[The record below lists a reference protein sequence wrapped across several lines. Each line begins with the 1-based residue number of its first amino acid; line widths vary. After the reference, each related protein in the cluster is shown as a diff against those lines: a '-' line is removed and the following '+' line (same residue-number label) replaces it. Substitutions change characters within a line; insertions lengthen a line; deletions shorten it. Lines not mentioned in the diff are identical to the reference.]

1 MEQPGEEFPQ
11 SPLLLLDEAL
21 PNMDHEGYFSMF
33 DAFQDSNVE
42 PATHL
47 KKEAEPGPSS
57 LSISQQTS
65 ESMGQE
71 NPARESEEIE
81 LEQTLMDIVLH
92 TIFQDLEAPPSTVD
106 CAVSSMSRCVKFKSC
121 MKQLGAMHWPMTFK
135 LKPEHPGK
143 FKVPPPKNVMQYPKQ
158 EYLLRP

>member
-21 PNMDHEGYFSMF
+21 PVMDHEGYFSMF
-33 DAFQDSNVE
+33 DAFQDSNIE

-57 LSISQQTS
+57 LSISQQTSS

-92 TIFQDLEAPPSTVD
+92 TIFQDLDAPPSTLD
-106 CAVSSMSRCVKFKSC
+106 HAMSPMSRCVK
-121 MKQLGAMHWPMTFK
+121 
-135 LKPEHPGK
+135 
-143 FKVPPPKNVMQYPKQ
+143 
-158 EYLLRP
+158 LRCVA